1 MSFINL
7 KKIATEAMSD
17 PEFSREM
24 RYFTGKVKLAI
35 AEEETILE
43 FDDGKLVA
51 ADVKYVDD
59 SECKIFVKGD
69 KNHWENML
77 APYPVPFFQCF
88 QTANVKHGLVL
99 SCSNETFA
107 YLPALNRLLQITR
120 NEHNKG

>member
-1 MSFINL
+1 MSFIDL

-35 AEEETILE
+35 DEEETILE
-43 FDDGKLVA
+43 FNDGKLVTA
-51 ADVKYVDD
+51 EVRTLDDAD
-59 SECKIFVKGD
+59 CKIFVKGD
-69 KNHWENML
+69 KSHWENML
-77 APYPVPFFQCF
+77 VPYPIPFFQCI
-88 QTANVKHGLVL
+88 QTANVKHGLKL
-99 SCSNETFA
+99 SCTNETFA